1 MIHLGASLDRLQ
13 DAMRGEFIGTPSEL
27 FSQKTELGSYDTIG
41 EVHVECSPTNSLFA
55 HFSVVGQLS

>member
-27 FSQKTELGSYDTIG
+27 FSQKTALGSYDTIG
-41 EVHVECSPTNSLFA
+41 KVHVECLPPNSLFA
-55 HFSVVGQLS
+55 HFSIDGE